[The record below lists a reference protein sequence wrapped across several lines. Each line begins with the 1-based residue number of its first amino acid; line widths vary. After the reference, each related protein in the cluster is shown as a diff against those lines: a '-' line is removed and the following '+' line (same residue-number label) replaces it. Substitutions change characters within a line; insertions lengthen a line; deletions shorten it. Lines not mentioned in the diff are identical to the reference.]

1 MSLEVDFRNVL
12 NGRNDINNFNSELIR
27 LIWRADR
34 INRAKLK
41 QVYPNAVKMVEHYKK
56 TGEILELDYD

>member
-12 NGRNDINNFNSELIR
+12 NGRIGIDNFGAELIR
-27 LIWRADR
+27 LIFKADR

-41 QVYPNAVKMVEHYKK
+41 QVYPNAVKMVEHYNK

>member
-12 NGRNDINNFNSELIR
+12 NRNDFTNFGAQLIR
-27 LIWRADR
+27 LIFKADL

-41 QVYPNAVKMVEHYKK
+41 QVYPNPMKMVEHYKK
-56 TGEILELDYD
+56 TGEVLELDYD